1 MVDREKIDR
10 VLQKLDPARVEEL
23 TAGLVRLNTV
33 FDPEAGTS
41 EQPAAE
47 LVAEWAAQEG
57 LDFRVEEVSPGRP
70 NVIIT
75 LQGSPGLR
83 SLMLE
88 GHTDVVTPGDVTAW
102 TVDPFSAKKVGRRMY
117 GRGTNDTKGNLAAML
132 TAMAAIK
139 RSGAAFQGTIVGGVL
154 CDEEGDMSGVLDF
167 IARGHADRITGA
179 IVCEP
184 QDGLI
189 CCTQKGALRAKFTI
203 LGRMC
208 HGAMPLAGLG
218 TYPALARLI
227 DSLAALEREE
237 MEAHGRDELLGWPS
251 LTPTV
256 IQAPAKGPGQL
267 NVVPGE
273 AVVLVDL
280 RTIPAQSHPGLI
292 AKLEGLAGRVEEE
305 ANRYFA
311 DYDRRIGLSRVHDL
325 SVSVEILTDRPA
337 TLTDRSDPVV
347 KAVDWAVREVTGREP
362 VYAGVPG
369 ATDGTFLWDLKG
381 IPIVTVGAGDREVP
395 HQRDEWVDLDQLAD
409 WARIYALAA
418 LAYLSPEPGP
428 GG

>member
-1 MVDREKIDR
+1 VVDREKIDR